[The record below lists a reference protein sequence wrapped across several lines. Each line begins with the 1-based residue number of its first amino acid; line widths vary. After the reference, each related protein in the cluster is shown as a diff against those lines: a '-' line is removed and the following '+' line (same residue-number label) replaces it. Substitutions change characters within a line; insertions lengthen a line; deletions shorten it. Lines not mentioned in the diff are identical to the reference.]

1 MDFIELDRLIFR
13 GRIGKLL
20 RSRLSISYH
29 CIPCHE
35 FSQMKQNYF
44 ISLLIFVA
52 VLVLLNFFFQLHIS
66 IFGSIV
72 LTIVVNLVLNLIF
85 SRKP

>member
-1 MDFIELDRLIFR
+1 MSFR
-13 GRIGKLL
+13 HNPKIDSDLKLL
-20 RSRLSISYH
+20 RSRLSILCH
-29 CIPCHE
+29 HNPCHE
-35 FSQMKQNYF
+35 SSPMKQNYF
-44 ISLLIFVA
+44 LSLLIFVA

>member
-1 MDFIELDRLIFR
+1 
-13 GRIGKLL
+13 
-20 RSRLSISYH
+20 
-29 CIPCHE
+29 
-35 FSQMKQNYF
+35 MKQNYF
-44 ISLLIFVA
+44 LSLLIFVA